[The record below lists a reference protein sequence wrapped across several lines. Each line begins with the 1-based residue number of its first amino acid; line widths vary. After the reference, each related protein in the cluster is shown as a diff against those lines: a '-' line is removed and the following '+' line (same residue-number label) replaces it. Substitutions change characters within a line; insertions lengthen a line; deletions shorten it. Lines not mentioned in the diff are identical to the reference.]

1 MSELNALIVA
11 GYGEADS
18 YRCDLF
24 EARIRATVR
33 YADPAAWIT
42 ATAVAIALAGAG
54 ELLAQW
60 RHEIG
65 MIAVSDLGPG
75 SAMAEVE
82 LAGTKGYSSPLHYAA
97 SSPGTL
103 AGVSCIA
110 FGLRGPT
117 LNLTMDPRDGLPVAL
132 TMCAGWLAGKAA
144 RFMVVATCRAAGSST
159 IMSQALL
166 LAPPGFAGS
175 GKPLTESETVW
186 LAGVAPAG
194 GVAA

>member
-18 YRCDLF
+18 YRRDLF

-82 LAGTKGYSSPLHYAA
+82 LAGTKGYSSPDAFSMISWCRSNWIAQLGHMWT
-97 SSPGTL
+97 STSMP
-103 AGVSCIA
+103 SCV
-110 FGLRGPT
+110 R
-117 LNLTMDPRDGLPVAL
+117 
-132 TMCAGWLAGKAA
+132 
-144 RFMVVATCRAAGSST
+144 
-159 IMSQALL
+159 
-166 LAPPGFAGS
+166 
-175 GKPLTESETVW
+175 
-186 LAGVAPAG
+186 
-194 GVAA
+194 